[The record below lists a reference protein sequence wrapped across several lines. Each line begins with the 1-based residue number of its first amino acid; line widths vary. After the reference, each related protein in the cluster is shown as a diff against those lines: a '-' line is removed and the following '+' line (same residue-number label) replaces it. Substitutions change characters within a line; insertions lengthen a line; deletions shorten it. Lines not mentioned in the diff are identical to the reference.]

1 MKWIHRS
8 IKYQERMEYFL
19 NWIFALQFQAF
30 IQVTKEKKNFLFRR
44 SIMTPNFL
52 IQYFYS
58 KDRWVSQL
66 LFQNF
71 RDGERDLD
79 FHCVGPDW
87 QHWIFLC
94 IWIHFLLL
102 TKRKKKAWNFIPSED
117 SSLFFSFSFGWRSK
131 DECEWLL
138 NNHLLQVTD

>member
-1 MKWIHRS
+1 
-8 IKYQERMEYFL
+8 MEHFL
-19 NWIFALQFQAF
+19 NWVFALQFQAF

-66 LFQNF
+66 LFQSF

-79 FHCVGPDW
+79 FHCVGPDNTEFFFACGY
-87 QHWIFLC
+87 IFLYSQ
-94 IWIHFLLL
+94 
-102 TKRKKKAWNFIPSED
+102 RKKKKLGTLFPLWIV
-117 SSLFFSFSFGWRSK
+117 LFFSPF
-131 DECEWLL
+131 LL
-138 NNHLLQVTD
+138 AEEAKMNVNGY